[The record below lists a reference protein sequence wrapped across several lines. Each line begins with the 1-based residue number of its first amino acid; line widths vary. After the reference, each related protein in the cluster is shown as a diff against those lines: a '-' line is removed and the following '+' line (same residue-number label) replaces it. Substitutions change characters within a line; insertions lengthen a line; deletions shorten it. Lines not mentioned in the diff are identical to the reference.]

1 MASDWSRATILTSDW
16 LSSCSCSRL
25 SDRYSLAS
33 RYNKP
38 ACEMA
43 DTDQDPTTVLARSVS
58 VSLPYQLQIYVANL
72 ILNSQSR
79 PYFRYEF
86 QIVGAVTSSLSQFCL
101 QFGSYMLILYM
112 LETLAGLN
120 EATETQVCRT
130 FILW

>member
-1 MASDWSRATILTSDW
+1 MCHL
-16 LSSCSCSRL
+16 
-25 SDRYSLAS
+25 
-33 RYNKP
+33 P
-38 ACEMA
+38 
-43 DTDQDPTTVLARSVS
+43 VS
-58 VSLPYQLQIYVANL
+58 VQYQLQNSAANL
-72 ILNSQSR
+72 ILNFQSHL
-79 PYFRYEF
+79 YFRYEF